1 MQRQQHLVGLLLDQL
16 KTTVKAKAEQSAFVF
31 FFVIM
36 NTRSILASL
45 FVLTVLGT
53 VLAGCGSSEAPTT
66 TGSIPNQQKK
76 TESGAQLD
84 QNGEK

>member
-1 MQRQQHLVGLLLDQL
+1 
-16 KTTVKAKAEQSAFVF
+16 
-31 FFVIM
+31 M